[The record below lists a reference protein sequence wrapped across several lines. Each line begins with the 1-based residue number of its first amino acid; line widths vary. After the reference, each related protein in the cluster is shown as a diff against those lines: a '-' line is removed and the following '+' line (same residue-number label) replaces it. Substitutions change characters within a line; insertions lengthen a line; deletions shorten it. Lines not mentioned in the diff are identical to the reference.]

1 MRLPERFTGLTSGKC
16 TERSSAEGEKS
27 TDLAMSQKCQELTSR
42 AVLRPSDSSSA
53 LLLARLNS
61 LLSRKNFHLWLQKFP
76 VPLRREFGCKPLK
89 AAVPCA
95 CAISP
100 SPLLSP
106 VDHVAQ
112 PLKLLVE
119 LGLQMSQF
127 NRMPAHSNWLKDSEH
142 VKMQLVGASKESSI
156 LQFSADTVTPTSE
169 IGFPRRNGLG
179 C

>member
-1 MRLPERFTGLTSGKC
+1 MGTRLIALITMETMNRATFVGLRDPYREKIGANGSRLRPDLAAC
-16 TERSSAEGEKS
+16 QPRVAPRPSAECG
-27 TDLAMSQKCQELTSR
+27 L
-42 AVLRPSDSSSA
+42 P
-53 LLLARLNS
+53 
-61 LLSRKNFHLWLQKFP
+61 P
-76 VPLRREFGCKPLK
+76 VPGD
-89 AAVPCA
+89 
-95 CAISP
+95 CAISS

-156 LQFSADTVTPTSE
+156 LQFSADTVAPNFK
-169 IGFPRRNGLG
+169 IGFPCGNGFG